1 MINLKNI
8 LTEADVFQDP
18 NIDMDKVF
26 MKGKDRNELTDE
38 PTEEVE
44 DLFQDLEKDIK
55 RTDLEPKKVDE
66 ALGLTLAG
74 VALSMPEIIK
84 LIGKLVNLVKK
95 IPGFKRL
102 SGDKLIEIGDK
113 YHHKITNAFAFIL
126 KKAGVKDPIKAEK
139 FGNIL
144 HHVVIALLLIAG
156 GISFKNLAAAGSIK
170 GATLKAVLNAIKA
183 KELRAFIVTT
193 AAEIV

>member
-38 PTEEVE
+38 PAEEVE
-44 DLFQDLEKDIK
+44 DLFKDLEKDIK
-55 RTDLEPKKVDE
+55 STDLEPKKVDE

-74 VALSMPEIIK
+74 VALSLPEIIK

-102 SGDKLIEIGDK
+102 SGDRLIAIGDK
-113 YHHKITNAFAFIL
+113 WHHKITGAFEFII
-126 KKAGVKDPIKAEK
+126 KKAGVKDS
-139 FGNIL
+139 N
-144 HHVVIALLLIAG
+144 
-156 GISFKNLAAAGSIK
+156 
-170 GATLKAVLNAIKA
+170 KA
-183 KELRAFIVTT
+183 KKYLNWQCSLNLNQTINFLLDWYNNFYNKKKNIKKFSSNQIKLYLKIVNKNKK
-193 AAEIV
+193 

>member
-1 MINLKNI
+1 MIKLKNI

-18 NIDMDKVF
+18 NVDMDKVF

-74 VALSMPEIIK
+74 IALSMPEIIK

-102 SGDKLIEIGDK
+102 SGDKLIELGDK
-113 YHHKITNAFAFIL
+113 YHKKIQGAFEFII
-126 KKAGVKDPIKAEK
+126 KKVGVKDPAKAKK
-139 FGNIL
+139 FANIL
-144 HHVVIALLLIAG
+144 HHVVIAMLLIAG
-156 GISFKNLAAAGSIK
+156 GISFKNLASAGSIK
-170 GATLKAVLNAIKA
+170 GATLKGALNAIKA
-183 KELRAFIVTT
+183 KELRTFLIKSASAV
-193 AAEIV
+193 